1 MSCIFV
7 FIELKRRN
15 KEMYYHKNKNEIDFI
30 IKEKNNT
37 LTAINVNYTNT
48 INEREI
54 TATTRV

>member
-1 MSCIFV
+1 
-7 FIELKRRN
+7 
-15 KEMYYHKNKNEIDFI
+15 MYYHKNKNEIDFI